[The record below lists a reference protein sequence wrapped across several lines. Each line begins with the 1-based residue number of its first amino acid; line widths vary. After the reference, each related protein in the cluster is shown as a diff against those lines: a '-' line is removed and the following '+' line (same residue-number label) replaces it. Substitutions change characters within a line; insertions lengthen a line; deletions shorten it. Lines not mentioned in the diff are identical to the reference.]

1 METIQI
7 KGAKRENFGKK
18 GSKDVRREGRVPAVI
33 YGGHEEPIHFS
44 LEEKEMKPLLF
55 TPNSYIVELDIDG
68 RKEQAVMRDVQFHPV
83 KDYPMHVDFFRVLPG
98 KPVAIDVPVK
108 IVGNSEGVKL
118 GGKLTV
124 QKRKLRISGLV
135 ENLPDFLEVD
145 ITNLGIGKSIFV
157 GDLKY
162 DNLTLLTPGDH
173 FGMRCHHDACR
184 TRCRRRCRRRQVG
197 IEQAVHEVSDSRTR
211 EHRLRICRNPA
222 QYRF

>member
-7 KGAKRENFGKK
+7 KGAKRENFGIK

-108 IVGNSEGVKL
+108 
-118 GGKLTV
+118 LTV

-162 DNLTLLTPGDH
+162 DNLTLLTPATTSVCAVI
-173 FGMRCHHDACR
+173 M
-184 TRCRRRCRRRQVG
+184 TRAARG
-197 IEQAVHEVSDSRTR
+197 A
-211 EHRLRICRNPA
+211 A
-222 QYRF
+222 AAAAAGK

>member
-1 METIQI
+1 MGAAGTPVGGGGCHEYRPSVTLNDNIQMETIQI

-162 DNLTLLTPGDH
+162 DNLTLLTPATTSVCAVI
-173 FGMRCHHDACR
+173 M
-184 TRCRRRCRRRQVG
+184 TRAARG
-197 IEQAVHEVSDSRTR
+197 A
-211 EHRLRICRNPA
+211 A
-222 QYRF
+222 AAAAAGK

>member
-162 DNLTLLTPGDH
+162 DNLTL
-173 FGMRCHHDACR
+173 RS
-184 TRCRRRCRRRQVG
+184 
-197 IEQAVHEVSDSRTR
+197 VSFSSGSHSPST
-211 EHRLRICRNPA
+211 
-222 QYRF
+222 

>member
-124 QKRKLRISGLV
+124 QKRKLRSSGLV

-162 DNLTLLTPGDH
+162 DNLTLLTPATTSVCAVI
-173 FGMRCHHDACR
+173 M
-184 TRCRRRCRRRQVG
+184 TRAARG
-197 IEQAVHEVSDSRTR
+197 A
-211 EHRLRICRNPA
+211 A
-222 QYRF
+222 AAAAAGK

>member
-1 METIQI
+1 
-7 KGAKRENFGKK
+7 
-18 GSKDVRREGRVPAVI
+18 
-33 YGGHEEPIHFS
+33 
-44 LEEKEMKPLLF
+44 MKPLLF

-157 GDLKY
+157 GDLRY
-162 DNLTLLTPGDH
+162 DNLTLLTPATTSVCAVI
-173 FGMRCHHDACR
+173 M
-184 TRCRRRCRRRQVG
+184 TRAARG
-197 IEQAVHEVSDSRTR
+197 A
-211 EHRLRICRNPA
+211 A
-222 QYRF
+222 AAAAAGK

>member
-108 IVGNSEGVKL
+108 IVGNSEGVKTTSECAVIMTRAAR
-118 GGKLTV
+118 GAAAAAAAGK
-124 QKRKLRISGLV
+124 
-135 ENLPDFLEVD
+135 
-145 ITNLGIGKSIFV
+145 
-157 GDLKY
+157 
-162 DNLTLLTPGDH
+162 
-173 FGMRCHHDACR
+173 
-184 TRCRRRCRRRQVG
+184 
-197 IEQAVHEVSDSRTR
+197 
-211 EHRLRICRNPA
+211 
-222 QYRF
+222 

>member
-1 METIQI
+1 
-7 KGAKRENFGKK
+7 
-18 GSKDVRREGRVPAVI
+18 
-33 YGGHEEPIHFS
+33 
-44 LEEKEMKPLLF
+44 MKPLLF

-162 DNLTLLTPGDH
+162 DNLTLLTPATTSVCAV
-173 FGMRCHHDACR
+173 FR
-184 TRCRRRCRRRQVG
+184 TR
-197 IEQAVHEVSDSRTR
+197 
-211 EHRLRICRNPA
+211 PA
-222 QYRF
+222 RGAAAAAAAGK